1 MLSISATGLAWI
13 RSSLIQARTTSPS
26 SASLPSL
33 TACPSW
39 TTGRGMSAIASTA
52 PSLLCSHHICCRIAA
67 QLMYSSRCCAARCRY
82 TSKKRLP
89 STTTLMFCATGR
101 QWTYS
106 AIRPKILRTSAIVRT
121 QNCAC
126 PAELSTPP
134 SATGMRPFFPR
145 SHISS
150 RAIRCCTKT
159 LRVLSQTQ
167 QCIKPMPTSILDS
180 VFQLAARPVSR

>member
-67 QLMYSSRCCAARCRY
+67 QLMYSSRCCAARCRF

-89 STTTLMFCATGR
+89 STTRHWCSALPDANGRIQPSVQKSCEPVLLSEHRTVLAQRSYQRHQVLRGCAHFSLVPTFLHGR
-101 QWTYS
+101 SGAVPRLWGYWARRSS
-106 AIRPKILRTSAIVRT
+106 ASNLCRHPSSIRFS
-121 QNCAC
+121 N
-126 PAELSTPP
+126 
-134 SATGMRPFFPR
+134 
-145 SHISS
+145 
-150 RAIRCCTKT
+150 
-159 LRVLSQTQ
+159 
-167 QCIKPMPTSILDS
+167 
-180 VFQLAARPVSR
+180 